1 MSKLKILK
9 GGVELANE
17 SGANEFNTDWQ
28 LFPNVESGKRPLTLT
43 ANFPNTLSAQ
53 KDMTLEVSNSGLDAE
68 AGQEIDK
75 ITAGTEDGIEEV
87 MAWKY
92 FRFRYTIQGGAPT
105 GNITSINAEI
115 K

>member
-17 SGANEFNTDWQ
+17 SGAVAFNTDWQ
-28 LFPNVESGKRPLTLT
+28 LFPNVTSGKRPLVLT
-43 ANFPNTLSAQ
+43 ANFPNTLNSQ
-53 KDMTLEVSNSGLDAE
+53 KDMTLEVSNSGVDAA

-75 ITAGTEDGIEEV
+75 ITSGTEDGIEEE
-87 MAWKY
+87 MSWKY
-92 FRFRYTIQGGAPT
+92 FRFRYTILGGAPT